1 MIRNLPLALFLS
13 VAATLP
19 AAAQGVRGACYEV
32 AGTTRL
38 VLVETACE
46 QALDCVADPGAMT
59 ARDADPAVDTVW
71 AVNGPVFVDD
81 AGQVLDEP
89 PMQGTIRAVWSLVLE
104 AGHTP
109 RRLQLV
115 HDGEPV
121 AAAFEPTP
129 GCAALPPAAVKRLL
143 NR

>member
-1 MIRNLPLALFLS
+1 MIRSLPLTLFLS
-13 VAATLP
+13 VAAALP
-19 AAAQGVRGACYEV
+19 VAAQDVRGACYEV

-59 ARDADPAVDTVW
+59 ARAADPAGDAVW
-71 AVNGPVFVDD
+71 AVNGPVFVGE

-89 PMQGTIRAVWSLVLE
+89 PMQGTIRAVWGLALE
-104 AGHTP
+104 EGHTP

-115 HDGEPV
+115 HDGQPI

-129 GCAALPPAAVKRLL
+129 GCAALPAAAVKRLL